1 MNSNKFYED
10 YEKLKTVGQGMIHQ
24 FCQIVYDFVLLGAF
38 GTAILYRRINDGKQV
53 VMKEVFL
60 MDMDNTEKKAALNEV
75 EILSTLNH
83 SNIIR

>member
-10 YEKLKTVGQGMIHQ
+10 YEKLKTVGQGIIYQ